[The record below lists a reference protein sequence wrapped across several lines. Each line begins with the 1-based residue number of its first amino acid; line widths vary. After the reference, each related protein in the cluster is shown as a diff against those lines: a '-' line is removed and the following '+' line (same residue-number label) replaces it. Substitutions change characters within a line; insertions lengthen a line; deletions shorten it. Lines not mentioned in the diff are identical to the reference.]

1 MTACWVNIR
10 IVGVCLVLAMALSR
24 AHADP
29 SSVLFL
35 NPGKAQESFWGDV
48 DGLMAAA
55 AEDLDL
61 RLEVF
66 HAEREHFR
74 MAEFLATRLKRP
86 PLPDYV
92 VLTNE
97 RQVGPKLLQLLHAYP
112 IPVLFIL
119 NDITPQQRSEL
130 ALDPHWA
137 QYLLP
142 AVVPDNNWIGGQT
155 MSKLLAQGAAGSP
168 QVIMI
173 SGDKSTPASMA
184 RDAGAKEALA
194 QHKPARLLQQVY
206 GQWDELTAYG
216 QMQVLLRRY
225 PDVTHIWTANDHM
238 AFGALRA
245 LIEAGRVPGQNVW
258 LSSINTSPRVLQL
271 RQQGRISVLGG
282 GHFVAGA
289 LGLLLIDEHRQAR
302 SLPAVTDLSLFAL
315 IEPAT
320 PLFSRLLRREWRE
333 IEFKRQK
340 AQVAQWARLDSWL
353 Q

>member
-1 MTACWVNIR
+1 MAAYWMSIR
-10 IVGVCLVLAMALSR
+10 IVRVCLVLIMALSS
-24 AHADP
+24 AHAEQT
-29 SSVLFL
+29 SVLFL

-74 MAEFLATRLKRP
+74 MAEFLAARLKRP

-92 VLTNE
+92 LLTNE
-97 RQVGPKLLQLLHAYP
+97 RQEGPKLLQLLHSYS

-119 NDITPQQRSEL
+119 NDITPQQRREL
-130 ALDPHWA
+130 AQDPHWT

-142 AVVPDNNWIGGQT
+142 AVVPDNDWIGKQT
-155 MSKLLAQGAAGSP
+155 MSKLLVQGAASAP
-168 QVIMI
+168 QVIMM
-173 SGDKSTPASMA
+173 SGDRATPASMV
-184 RDAGAKEALA
+184 RDAGAKEALQ
-194 QHKPARLLQQVY
+194 QHTSARLLQQVY
-206 GQWDELTAYG
+206 GQWNEPTAYG

-225 PDVTHIWTANDHM
+225 PDVTHIWTANDHI

-245 LIEAGRVPGQNVW
+245 LAEVGRVPGQDIW
-258 LSSINTSPRVLQL
+258 LSSINTSPQVLQL

-289 LGLLLIDEHRQAR
+289 LGLLLIDAHRQGR
-302 SLPAVTDLSLFAL
+302 PLPPLTDLSLFTL
-315 IEPAT
+315 IEPET

-333 IEFKRQK
+333 IEFKHLK
-340 AQVAQWARLDSWL
+340 AKSAQWTRLDGWL

>member
-10 IVGVCLVLAMALSR
+10 IVGVCWVLVMALSS
-24 AHADP
+24 AHAEQ

-74 MAEFLATRLKRP
+74 MAEFLAGRLKRP

-97 RQVGPKLLQLLHAYP
+97 RLVGPKLLQLLRSYP

-137 QYLLP
+137 KYLLP
-142 AVVPDNNWIGGQT
+142 AVVPDNHWVGKRT
-155 MSKLLAQGAAGSP
+155 MSQLLGKGAASAP
-168 QVIMI
+168 QVIMM
-173 SGDKSTPASMA
+173 SGDKATPASTA
-184 RDAGAKEALA
+184 RDAGAKEALL
-194 QHKPARLLQQVY
+194 QLKSARLLQQVY

-225 PDVTHIWTANDHM
+225 PAVTHIWTANDHM

-245 LIEAGRVPGQNVW
+245 LGEAGRVPGQDIW
-258 LSSINTSPRVLQL
+258 LSSINTSPQVLQL

-289 LGLLLIDEHRQAR
+289 LGLLLIDEHRQGHP
-302 SLPAVTDLSLFAL
+302 LPAVTDLSLFTL
-315 IEPAT
+315 IEPKT

-333 IEFKRQK
+333 IEFKRLETQ
-340 AQVAQWARLDSWL
+340 AAQWSRLDGWL

>member
-1 MTACWVNIR
+1 MTACWVSIR
-10 IVGVCLVLAMALSR
+10 ILGVCWVLAMALSG
-24 AHADP
+24 AHADQ

-66 HAEREHFR
+66 HAEREHLR
-74 MAEFLATRLKRP
+74 MAKFLAARLKRP

-97 RQVGPKLLQLLHAYP
+97 RQVGAKLLQLLHSYS

-119 NDITPQQRSEL
+119 NDITPRQRSEL
-130 ALDPHWA
+130 AQDPHWA
-137 QYLLP
+137 KYLLP
-142 AVVPDNNWIGGQT
+142 AVVPDNNWIGKRT
-155 MSKLLAQGAAGSP
+155 MSKLLDQGVASAP

-184 RDAGAKEALA
+184 RDAGAKEALV

-225 PDVTHIWTANDHM
+225 PDVTHIWTANNHM
-238 AFGALRA
+238 AFGVLRA
-245 LIEAGRVPGQNVW
+245 LIEAGRVPGQDIW
-258 LSSINTSPRVLQL
+258 LSSINTSPYVLQL
-271 RQQGRISVLGG
+271 RQQGHISVLGG
-282 GHFVAGA
+282 GHFVSGA
-289 LGLLLIDEHRQAR
+289 LGLLLINEHRQGHP
-302 SLPAVTDLSLFAL
+302 LPLVTDLSLFTL
-315 IEPAT
+315 IEPET
-320 PLFSRLLRREWRE
+320 PLFSRLLRRQWRE
-333 IEFKRQK
+333 IEFKRLK
-340 AQVAQWARLDSWL
+340 AQSAQWTRLDGWL